1 MTTPRE
7 PSRLGRLK
15 AQYRQVVLRDE
26 VRDNI
31 LRTIDQHFSAELE
44 PPRSTEEPSR
54 SPRGRVLM
62 GAATAFALAT
72 AVLLVWGVRRPQKL
86 EAVVSAVSGQALSDG
101 EKTRVLGP
109 DVRVSEGQRLR
120 TFAASALE
128 TRVGKHLMA
137 VSSDSS
143 LWLDSLRPQDLR
155 FRLERGQ
162 ATWTVSPLGPGGRL
176 RVLAGDLSV
185 EVVGTV
191 FSVERNSECSSVS
204 VRSGRVAISYK
215 GTIGEV
221 RAGESR
227 RFCPALATVT
237 APLPAE
243 RESAGASTNAVRDT
257 ERRVASEA
265 PTTHASSVRK
275 GDEQPPAA
283 SRRLASVVAT
293 SPAGHSPMRAESL
306 SEEERLFRDASR
318 AEGDAWWRGR
328 RLQDYLARF
337 PDGTFAEDA
346 LFQLIRLSYTDGNA
360 AEVVRLSDQFLRRY
374 HRGRRA
380 IEVRLLYVQSSIE
393 LGLPPS
399 RSLVVLESLLPHLGS
414 LPRSQR
420 EQATYLAILAYC
432 GSPETQSCGPWID
445 RYLGEFPQ
453 GIYAPRVRRSQMERA
468 NHP

>member
-1 MTTPRE
+1 MTIPRE
-7 PSRLGRLK
+7 PSRLARLK
-15 AQYRQVVLRDE
+15 AQYRQVILRDE

-31 LRTIDQHFSAELE
+31 LRTIDQHLSSELE
-44 PPRSTEEPSR
+44 PTRSTEEPSR
-54 SPRGRVLM
+54 SRVVM
-62 GAATAFALAT
+62 GAAAVFALAT
-72 AVLLVWGVRRPQKL
+72 AVLLVLGLRRPQKL

-101 EKTRVLGP
+101 ENPRVLVP

-120 TFAASALE
+120 TFASSALE

-143 LWLDSLRPQDLR
+143 LWIESLRPQDLR

-162 ATWTVSPLGPGGRL
+162 VTWTVSPLGPGGRL
-176 RVLAGDLSV
+176 HVLAGDLSV

-191 FSVERNSECSSVS
+191 FSVERNDECSSVW
-204 VRSGRVAISYK
+204 VRSGRVAIAHK
-215 GTIGEV
+215 GITGEV

-237 APLPAE
+237 EPLPTE
-243 RESAGASTNAVRDT
+243 RESAGASTNSVRDT
-257 ERRVASEA
+257 ERMVAGTA
-265 PTTHASSVRK
+265 PTTLASSVQK
-275 GDEQPPAA
+275 GDERPLAPV
-283 SRRLASVVAT
+283 RRLASVVAT
-293 SPAGHSPMRAESL
+293 SPAGHSPVRAESL

-318 AEGDAWWRGR
+318 GDRGRGR

-337 PDGTFAEDA
+337 PDGTFTEDA
-346 LFQLIRLSYTDGNA
+346 LFQFIRLSYTDGDA

-380 IEVRLLYVQSSIE
+380 IEVQLLYVQSSIE

-399 RSLVVLESLLPHLGS
+399 QSLLVLESMLPHLGS
-414 LPRSQR
+414 LSRSQR
-420 EQATYLAILAYC
+420 EQAIYLAILAYC

-445 RYLGEFPQ
+445 RYLEEFPQ
-453 GIYAPRVRRSQMERA
+453 GIYAPRVRRSHMERA
-468 NHP
+468 NRR